1 MKMNSLDNIQK
12 NDDEFL
18 EKDSLNNVQKMALQG
33 TLHSQPQGGERYPES
48 LDVKDLKRKRIPFN
62 KLDNILKNDDKFLEN
77 LDFTSDKKEK
87 RTKDKTELEIL
98 SKIPPS
104 IRYSKLDK
112 STTFTSS
119 RSACT
124 PFEYKVGP
132 SNEEDKTTLL
142 VTLIY
147 VGRFLLTI
155 EVKTR
160 FKYNNEESLDERY
173 EKDLKKKTV
182 K

>member
-33 TLHSQPQGGERYPES
+33 TLHSQPQATTNYMPAVA
-48 LDVKDLKRKRIPFN
+48 VKSRWRTLSGIIGCKGTQ
-62 KLDNILKNDDKFLEN
+62 E
-77 LDFTSDKKEK
+77 KEK

-132 SNEEDKTTLL
+132 CLSK
-142 VTLIY
+142 
-147 VGRFLLTI
+147 
-155 EVKTR
+155 
-160 FKYNNEESLDERY
+160 
-173 EKDLKKKTV
+173 
-182 K
+182 